1 MNWEAL
7 LGYEPAMTK
16 LVRDMGDPALAHVR
30 FVVDNEEQDK
40 SVILWAV
47 RKTFESGHSL
57 PPDLGLALCDLLEA
71 KKPANRPAPTDT
83 QKIRDQAQAE
93 LYAEFLGCLRVKL
106 VMAGHPRFAEKAAED
121 LCMRTGAGMTVGT
134 TTFKKFCSVHRL
146 AILCG
151 EVREIH
157 RMLADGIV
165 TIEGDYQKWIKAMR
179 PEFKE
184 TTRPCRERLEYMF
197 K

>member
-1 MNWEAL
+1 MIWEKL

-30 FVVDNEEQDK
+30 IVVDNEEQDK
-40 SVILWAV
+40 SVIMWVV
-47 RKTFESGHSL
+47 RKTFERGHSL

-93 LYAEFLGCLRVKL
+93 LYAGILGAIRVKRI
-106 VMAGHPRFAEKAAED
+106 MEDHPRFAEQAALD
-121 LCMRTGAGMTVGT
+121 LCRLPGVGMSVGT
-134 TTFKKFCSVHRL
+134 TKFKVFLRDHRL